1 MPLVVATLQS
11 AMQNLMT
18 NHGATAAACAA
29 SWASAFGS
37 YAASVVPASTTVS
50 AAQATL
56 QSALAAAFGSPS
68 AAAAMDSA
76 FQAAALTIGTGM
88 APTFTAVPPPSPIG
102 WATVLA
108 APYEATAAGAATK
121 VATAIHAWMLTG
133 TATLVAPPN
142 TLVPWS

>member
-11 AMQNLMT
+11 ALQDLMT

-37 YAASVVPASTTVS
+37 YAGSLVPASTTVA

-56 QSALAAAFGSPS
+56 QSALAAAFASPS
-68 AAAAMDSA
+68 AAAAMDA
-76 FQAAALTIGTGM
+76 GFQAAAATIGAGM
-88 APTFTAVPPPSPIG
+88 LPTFAAVPPPSPIG
-102 WATVLA
+102 WASVLA
-108 APYEATAAGAATK
+108 EPYSATAAAAATK
-121 VATAIHAWMLTG
+121 VSAAIDAWMKTG

-142 TLVPWS
+142 TPVPWT